1 MYILC
6 ISWGLWYNCC
16 EWFTLRLVISKR
28 TGMPPWCVA
37 RLQLNRICRNRT
49 SVSVMI
55 ILFYC
60 CPFTNTIFNDLSRG
74 KNTLS
79 NEIQHLMHQ
88 MTHTHGRVCVN
99 VSTPLPCKIKIIA
112 NKHKIRKKIMQPAHN
127 IEHFVV
133 CLLNFQN

>member
-1 MYILC
+1 MIITLTDMRFRQ
-6 ISWGLWYNCC
+6 IRFNCNLATHHGGIPVLL
-16 EWFTLRLVISKR
+16 EITKHYFQRLVK
-28 TGMPPWCVA
+28 
-37 RLQLNRICRNRT
+37 
-49 SVSVMI
+49 
-55 ILFYC
+55 
-60 CPFTNTIFNDLSRG
+60 G

-133 CLLNFQN
+133 CASFDASNVEFHLKVYFSP